1 MDNDRLA
8 GDPAG
13 GGGSRDLRVEL
24 HRTGVSELR
33 DQRYF
38 LGRKNEPERI
48 KIKRPSWETTRKLQL
63 QYTANQAKS
72 KQRKDVVRFIKYM
85 ESEDIDYGNHN

>member
-1 MDNDRLA
+1 MEHDQLA

-38 LGRKNEPERI
+38 LDRKEE
-48 KIKRPSWETTRKLQL
+48 E
-63 QYTANQAKS
+63 
-72 KQRKDVVRFIKYM
+72 
-85 ESEDIDYGNHN
+85 